1 MTSNAERAAI
11 LTRALRARL
20 AGDRAAIDEIY
31 TDDVCAWTPALYVT
45 SRAALLVEFDRHDDA
60 FSDAAVDVVPL
71 DTGGEHACA
80 EWTVTMTHS
89 GPLEV
94 GGGVVEPTGSRVTLH
109 GVTVAEF
116 RGDRICS
123 LRQYWDELA
132 IFEQLGLVPAED
144 DGPQH
149 R

>member
-11 LTRALRARL
+11 LARALRARI

-31 TDDVCAWTPALYVT
+31 TDDVHAWTPALSVT
-45 SRAALLVEFDRHDDA
+45 SLVELRSEFDRQDDA
-60 FSDAAVDVVPL
+60 FSEFAAEIVPL
-71 DTGGEHACA
+71 DVGGEYACA

-89 GPLEV
+89 GPLAV
-94 GGGVVEPTGSRVTLH
+94 AGGAIEPTGTRVTLN

-116 RGDRICS
+116 RGERICS

-132 IFEQLGLVPAED
+132 VFDQLGMVRASDEL
-144 DGPQH
+144 
-149 R
+149 